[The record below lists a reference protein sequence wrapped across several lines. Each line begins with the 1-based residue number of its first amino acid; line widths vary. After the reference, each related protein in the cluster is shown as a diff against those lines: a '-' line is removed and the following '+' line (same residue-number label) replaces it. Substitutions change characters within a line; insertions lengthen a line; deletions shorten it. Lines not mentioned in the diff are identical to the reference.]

1 MKWQDWTGNPHI
13 TKKIL
18 FYITYTV
25 LLVFAVFNL
34 PAILGAIGYVVGA
47 IYPFLI
53 GVCFA
58 FVVNVLLKFYEER
71 VFAFLNRKQLKWW
84 KKIRRAVCVV
94 LAFLTLALIVTGIL
108 VFVLPELGSSLERLV
123 NNAPS
128 YITRLSKEITDL
140 LARHD
145 IYIDQNSLFAVDWT
159 SLMEN
164 WTSLL
169 EKATELTN
177 GLMDSVVVVTTSI
190 ANGIFNTA
198 MGFIF
203 CVYMLFSKEKLLGG
217 VKRVIYAFLPVRAA
231 HRFID
236 VCALSNR
243 IFSNFVRGQLTEA
256 CIWFAMIYV
265 VLTFILRL
273 PYAVLIST
281 IVALC
286 SLLPIIGP
294 YISMFVACFILLLEN
309 PWYALTYLIA
319 FLILQQIEGNLIYP
333 RVVGTSIGL
342 PPIWVLLAILA
353 CNYVFGVGGMLLG
366 IPLFS
371 VIYTLLKRAT
381 ARRLRQRH
389 ITGAQAVHN
398 SPPPAALR
406 KDNPAEDGPDD
417 DGDEEMEDESED
429 GDEELDDETDTEEA
443 EESPDPEDEDEG
455 EPEHDTEPGGEESS
469 ADLLR
474 TLFSEEDRPGHQR

>member
-34 PAILGAIGYVVGA
+34 PAILGAVGYVVGA

-71 VFAFLNRKQLKWW
+71 AFAFLNRKQLKWW

-169 EKATELTN
+169 EKATSSRT
-177 GLMDSVVVVTTSI
+177 GS
-190 ANGIFNTA
+190 
-198 MGFIF
+198 
-203 CVYMLFSKEKLLGG
+203 
-217 VKRVIYAFLPVRAA
+217 
-231 HRFID
+231 
-236 VCALSNR
+236 
-243 IFSNFVRGQLTEA
+243 
-256 CIWFAMIYV
+256 W
-265 VLTFILRL
+265 IL
-273 PYAVLIST
+273 
-281 IVALC
+281 
-286 SLLPIIGP
+286 
-294 YISMFVACFILLLEN
+294 
-309 PWYALTYLIA
+309 W
-319 FLILQQIEGNLIYP
+319 
-333 RVVGTSIGL
+333 
-342 PPIWVLLAILA
+342 WW
-353 CNYVFGVGGMLLG
+353 
-366 IPLFS
+366 
-371 VIYTLLKRAT
+371 
-381 ARRLRQRH
+381 
-389 ITGAQAVHN
+389 
-398 SPPPAALR
+398 
-406 KDNPAEDGPDD
+406 
-417 DGDEEMEDESED
+417 
-429 GDEELDDETDTEEA
+429 
-443 EESPDPEDEDEG
+443 
-455 EPEHDTEPGGEESS
+455 
-469 ADLLR
+469 
-474 TLFSEEDRPGHQR
+474 